1 MTIDERI
8 QAFGK
13 LGNYLNTIDKDA
25 LESLIDRAK
34 MHNAWFTN
42 DNIRDS
48 IQGLGLFL
56 EEERLHRWTGAYN
69 LINVSSKTVAIVMAG
84 NIPFVGFHDL
94 LSVLISGH
102 RSQVKLSS
110 RDSIL
115 IPHLTAKLIEIE
127 PRFASSIGYV
137 EQLKNFDAVIATG
150 SDNSARYFDYYFRK
164 YPHIIRKNRTSIA
177 ILTGNETPDELKT
190 LGIDIFTHFGLGCR
204 NVSKMFVPEGYSFN
218 KFFESIESFQPL
230 IHHHKYHNNYD
241 YQKSIMLVNSVT
253 FLDNGFLMVTE
264 SEKMVSPIA
273 VAYYETY
280 SSIDHLK
287 MKLSSLKDKI
297 QCVIG
302 KVTPATVSFGQAQY
316 PELWDYADQI
326 DTLKFLSEL
335 R

>member
-8 QAFGK
+8 QALGK
-13 LGNYLNTIDKDA
+13 LGNYLNAIDKVT
-25 LESLIDRAK
+25 LESLIDWAK

-42 DNIRDS
+42 DNIRAA
-48 IQGLGLFL
+48 IQGLGSYL
-56 EEERLHRWTGAYN
+56 EEERLRRWTGAYT

-102 RSQVKLSS
+102 RAQVKLSS
-110 RDSIL
+110 KDSIL

-127 PRFASSIGYV
+127 PRFAQYITYV
-137 EQLKNFDAVIATG
+137 EQLKDFDAVIATG
-150 SDNSARYFDYYFRK
+150 SDNSARYFDYYFGK
-164 YPHIIRKNRTSIA
+164 YPHIIRKNRTSCA
-177 ILTGNETPDELKT
+177 ILTGNETPDELKA

-218 KFFESIESFQPL
+218 KFFESIESFQPI

-241 YQKSIMLVNSVT
+241 YQKSIMLVNST
-253 FLDNGFLMVTE
+253 AFLDNGFLMVTE

-273 VAYYETY
+273 VAYYESY
-280 SSIDHLK
+280 NSIDSLK
-287 MKLSSLKDKI
+287 QKLSSLKEKI
-297 QCVIG
+297 QCVVG
-302 KVTPATVSFGQAQY
+302 KVTPASVSFGQAQY

>member
-1 MTIDERI
+1 MTINERI
-8 QAFGK
+8 QAFSK
-13 LGNYLNTIDKDA
+13 LGIYLNTIDKDT
-25 LESLIDRAK
+25 LESLLDRAK

-42 DNIRDS
+42 DNIRS
-48 IQGLGLFL
+48 AIKGLGSYL
-56 EEERLHRWTGAYN
+56 EEERLRRWTSAYN

-94 LSVLISGH
+94 LAVLISGH
-102 RSQVKLSS
+102 RAQVKLSS
-110 RDSIL
+110 KDSIL
-115 IPHLTAKLIEIE
+115 IPHLVAKLIEIE
-127 PRFASSIGYV
+127 PRFVSHITYV
-137 EQLKNFDAVIATG
+137 EQLKDFNAVIATG
-150 SDNSARYFDYYFRK
+150 SDNSARYFDYYFGK
-164 YPHIIRKNRTSIA
+164 YPHIIRKNRTSCA
-177 ILTGNETPDELKT
+177 ILTGNETTDELNA
-190 LGIDIFTHFGLGCR
+190 LGTDIFTHFGLGCR

-218 KFFESIESFQPL
+218 KFFESIESFQPI

-264 SEKMVSPIA
+264 NDKMVSPIA
-273 VAYYETY
+273 VVYHETY
-280 SSIDHLK
+280 NSIDNLK
-287 MKLSSLKDKI
+287 MKLSSLKEKI

-302 KVTPATVSFGQAQY
+302 KVTPATVSFGQAQF